1 MLLSVIASFRFGARH
16 QVKAQAFQAPLAETL
31 ARTPQVVRNIE
42 AIRALRADSPGVADV
57 GAEAGLALG

>member
-1 MLLSVIASFRFGARH
+1 M
-16 QVKAQAFQAPLAETL
+16 KAQAFQAPLAETL